1 MSTGEVSHMCMKEG
15 MLVSWL
21 PAFVAQPTTS
31 LLCNP
36 TQPFMVCRGGI
47 MSVMVIFWRWHGD
60 LTFLFR
66 DIQELQ
72 KQNQQLR
79 SALRELSAEQEKAES
94 HEEGG
99 VATEALKRE
108 LENTRQEVEHLK
120 QSRLKQEELVQS
132 IIKQKDMYKRLV
144 EQGEFKEVIVALCN
158 LWYYNMVPQDT

>member
-1 MSTGEVSHMCMKEG
+1 MSISAGEVSHMWMKEG

-21 PAFVAQPTTS
+21 PA
-31 LLCNP
+31 
-36 TQPFMVCRGGI
+36 QPFMVCRGGI